1 MKNILPSL
9 LLPSVLLLKLHHA
22 PLHDDH
28 SLEAKK
34 TLFNTFARQKTFLFI
49 YNALHELSSSRAV
62 ATEKTEICLCFDS
75 VLQLLNSTSS

>member
-9 LLPSVLLLKLHHA
+9 LLPSVLPKLHHT
-22 PLHDDH
+22 LHDL

-34 TLFNTFARQKTFLFI
+34 TLFNTFARQKTSLFI

>member
-22 PLHDDH
+22 PLHDDL

-34 TLFNTFARQKTFLFI
+34 TLFNTFARQKTSLFI
-49 YNALHELSSSRAV
+49 YNALHELSSRAV